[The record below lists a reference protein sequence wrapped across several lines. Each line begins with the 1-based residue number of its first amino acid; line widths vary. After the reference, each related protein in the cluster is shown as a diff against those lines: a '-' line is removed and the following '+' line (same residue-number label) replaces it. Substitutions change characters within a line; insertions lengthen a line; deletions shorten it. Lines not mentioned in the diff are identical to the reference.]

1 MERYGNSIDEIKN
14 RRGAFG
20 QCVTTQSVRMRL
32 NCRPNKISW
41 NDATKCDSR
50 CLAAV
55 TKQVSP
61 SHWRYWLLIVSM
73 VLILSGCTRAKYRCR
88 ADKEVYGLIGC
99 AASDPRW
106 ELKDYSITPSP
117 ESRMFDPDNPDRPP
131 MPPDDPTSAELMEC
145 VDGKRGWPHW
155 DHNGCTPCVENP
167 AWMQYL
173 PLDENG
179 ALPLD
184 RSNAVQVALLNSR
197 EYQSELEQ
205 LYLSALDVTYQRF
218 RFDAQFFGKN
228 STFFTAD
235 GPDRFAVG
243 GDSSSLLEEK
253 NSLQIR
259 KLTATG
265 GEIIAGIA
273 NSIVWQFAG
282 PDDYTGTTLVDFSMV
297 QPLLRAG
304 GRAVVLENL
313 TESERA
319 LLANV
324 RQMERF
330 RHGFYTQIVAGSNPG
345 AGPSRGGLGLAALQP
360 TLPGGG
366 GGIFDLMESKVRI
379 NNQRSNVAGLRDSL
393 DQLVAFY
400 EAGRID
406 KLQVDQNRQ
415 ALYNAQ
421 IQLASLKQAYQDS
434 QDSFKITLG
443 LPPSLDVKIDDPL
456 LKPFDLIDE
465 KTLVTQEI
473 VAGMLFKLRDPETPF
488 TPEDLAT
495 SIGSL
500 PEKCHAVLEIMRNDL
515 TRLDAAV
522 PARRDFLTLL
532 YTRPELK
539 NGDVD
544 PSSVNVQL
552 FDLRVTQIRDD
563 FVKQQAKLQVTL
575 EEYEQFVQE
584 YGEPS
589 ATENDSRS
597 KQLLPFMKRFSSEL
611 SALSLTQARCR
622 LETATL
628 SAVDLQPAEA
638 LDIARR
644 NRLDWMNARAAL
656 VDSWRQVEVSA
667 NALQS
672 DLDVTFSGDIST
684 LGKNPIRFRGTTGRL
699 RAGLQFD
706 PPLTRLAERNLYRES
721 LIDYQRAR
729 RQYYAY
735 EDRVDRTLRY
745 ILRTIN
751 RYQLDFELR
760 RAAVHVAISQVDVV
774 QLRLQRPPKP
784 GEANIFGATTA
795 RDLVQALSN
804 LLNSQNSFLSAWV
817 DYEVQRMNLD
827 FDLGTME
834 LDSCGEW
841 IDPGPIRFDA
851 ARNQAQAALRDDLP
865 EEIPVPNAMPI
876 PQTLPSP

>member
-1 MERYGNSIDEIKN
+1 MKRIEKSAVYDLRRVRETHQGINSYISTIN
-14 RRGAFG
+14 LVRFTHPTCCIAG
-20 QCVTTQSVRMRL
+20 QASSVTLFQQ
-32 NCRPNKISW
+32 
-41 NDATKCDSR
+41 
-50 CLAAV
+50 AA
-55 TKQVSP
+55 KRA
-61 SHWRYWLLIVSM
+61 WRHWLLIAMM

-106 ELKDYSITPSP
+106 ELEDYSITPSP
-117 ESRMFDPDNPDRPP
+117 ESRLFDPDNPDRPP

-155 DHNGCTPCVENP
+155 DRNGCTPCVENP

-173 PLDENG
+173 PVDENG
-179 ALPLD
+179 SLPLD

-218 RFDAQFFGKN
+218 RFDAQFFGTN

-235 GPDRFAVG
+235 GPDRSGIG
-243 GDSSSLLEEK
+243 GDSSSLLEED
-253 NSLQIR
+253 NSLQVR
-259 KLTATG
+259 KLTTTG
-265 GEIIAGIA
+265 GEIVAGIA
-273 NSIVWQFAG
+273 NSLVWQFAG
-282 PDDYTGTTLVDFSMV
+282 PDDYAASTLIDFSML

-304 GRAVVLENL
+304 GRAVVMENL

-330 RHGFYTQIVAGSNPG
+330 RHGFYAQIVAGSNPG
-345 AGPSRGGLGLAALQP
+345 TGPSRGGLGLSALQP
-360 TLPGGG
+360 SLPGGG
-366 GGIFDLMESKVRI
+366 GGMFDLMESTIQI

-421 IQLASLKQAYQDS
+421 ISLASLKQNYQDS
-434 QDSFKITLG
+434 LDSFKLTLG
-443 LPPSLDVKIDDPL
+443 LPPSLEVKIDDPL

-465 KTLVTQEI
+465 KTLVAQEI
-473 VAGMLFKLRDPETPF
+473 VAGMLFKLRDPDTPF
-488 TPEDLAT
+488 TPEDLET

-500 PEKCHAVLEIMRNDL
+500 PAICREVLETMQGDL
-515 TRLDAAV
+515 SRLDAAI
-522 PARRDFLTLL
+522 PARREFLTLL
-532 YTRPELK
+532 DTRPELK

-544 PSSVNVQL
+544 PSSVNVEL
-552 FDLRVTQIRDD
+552 FNRRVVQIRDD
-563 FVKQQAKLQVTL
+563 FVKQQANLEATL
-575 EEYEQFVQE
+575 DQYDRFTAE
-584 YGEPS
+584 YGEP
-589 ATENDSRS
+589 APDGNDQRTE
-597 KQLLPFMKRFSSEL
+597 QLLSYMKRLSSEL

-622 LETATL
+622 VESATL
-628 SAVDLQPAEA
+628 TPVDLQPAEA

-656 VDSWRQVEVSA
+656 VDSWRQIEVAA
-667 NALQS
+667 NDLES

-684 LGKNPIRFRGTTGRL
+684 LDNNPLRFRGTTGRL

-706 PPLTRLAERNLYRES
+706 PPLTRLLERNRYRET
-721 LIDYQRAR
+721 LINYQQSR
-729 RQYYAY
+729 RQYYTY
-735 EDRVDRTLRY
+735 EDRVSRSLRY

-804 LLNSQNSFLSAWV
+804 LLGSQNSFLSAWV

-827 FDLGTME
+827 FDLGTMQ

-841 IDPGPIRFDA
+841 IDPGPIRFNTMGD
-851 ARNQAQAALRDDLP
+851 RMEQSPEEDWP
-865 EEIPVPNAMPI
+865 EEIPAPNAMPI
-876 PQTLPSP
+876 PQALPSP